1 MRTFIRLV
9 LALSL
14 ACLIVALATLSVPAA
29 ASTGRD
35 STQQILKR
43 LGGRPCAPEGSEFTC
58 VTLTVPL
65 DHFDPG
71 NRRAL
76 NVVFAVRPATG
87 QRKGMFVTVTGGP
100 GTSGLDAKDSYTAA
114 FDPSIPRH
122 FDVVFFD
129 QRGVGLSGGLTC
141 PASAAAFY
149 QTDQRAVT
157 PAQEAAVKVSAQTF
171 ASSCV
176 TEMGS
181 PTILPYLGTA
191 QAVQDLEFFRR
202 LMQDDKF
209 WLYGE
214 SYGTQY
220 VQTYAAA
227 HGSHLAGMIL
237 DGTVDLTLDG
247 LTFYAQQTQAFND
260 TLVGTLQ
267 TCDADPA
274 CAANMRTGAVAAYDT
289 LASRLRQGP
298 LPFWFPLPSGGVAWR
313 QFTFANLEV
322 TASGQMYNEADR
334 MLFERA
340 LAAAAGRNDL
350 VPLARLLYLTLNVD
364 PTTLVALPD
373 TSFSNAMFYAVE
385 CQDYAYGTGTPRKRA
400 EQYIRAG
407 DAVDASVPRLNYLF
421 YGDLPCVYWP
431 NATTDLTRPAPLV
444 AQGIPTLVLGATA
457 DPATPVGNGVS
468 VYHRLAD
475 GYLIT
480 QQGGPHVIFGRGNP
494 CPDDIVT
501 AFLVKGQVPSAREM
515 TCPGVVADD
524 YVPLAPVSA
533 AAFGTPLEAFQS
545 AETELYYLPEYYYW
559 DGETPT
565 SVGCP
570 FSGTLAFQPGRTHTN
585 FALNHCA
592 FSHGWAM
599 TGTGTYAA
607 DQDRFTLQV
616 TVNGKTYQ
624 YVRQGDRA
632 KVTVKGHRRDTD
644 RINHR

>member
-1 MRTFIRLV
+1 MRVFIRLV

-14 ACLIVALATLSVPAA
+14 ACSIVALAPLSVSTA
-29 ASTGRD
+29 ASTRRD

-43 LGGRPCAPEGSEFTC
+43 LGGRPCAPAGSEFTC
-58 VTLTVPL
+58 VTLAVPL
-65 DHFDPG
+65 NHFDPG
-71 NRRAL
+71 NRRTL
-76 NVVFAVRPATG
+76 DVVFAVRPATG
-87 QRKGMFVTVTGGP
+87 QRKGMFVTATGGP

-114 FDPSIPRH
+114 FDPSIPQH

-141 PASAAAFY
+141 PASAAAYY
-149 QTDQRAVT
+149 QTDQRALT
-157 PAQEAAVKVSAQTF
+157 PAQEAAVKASAYTF
-171 ASSCV
+171 ANSCV
-176 TEMGS
+176 TEMRS
-181 PTILPYLGTA
+181 PAILPYLGTA
-191 QAVQDLEFFRR
+191 QAVEDLEFFRQ

-220 VQTYAAA
+220 VQTYTAA

-267 TCDADPA
+267 TCDADLA
-274 CAANMRTGAVAAYDT
+274 CAANVRAEAVAAYDT
-289 LASRLRQGP
+289 LASRLKQGA
-298 LPFWFPLPSGGVAWR
+298 LSFRFPLPSGGVAPR
-313 QFTFANLEV
+313 QFTFADLEV

-350 VPLARLLYLTLNVD
+350 VPLARLLYITLNVD
-364 PTTLVALPD
+364 PTTLAALPD
-373 TSFSNAMFYAVE
+373 TSFSNGMFYAVE
-385 CQDYAYGTGTPRKRA
+385 CQDYAYGTGTPDRRA
-400 EQYIRAG
+400 KQYIRAG

-444 AQGIPTLVLGATA
+444 AQGVPTLVLGATA
-457 DPATPVGNGVS
+457 DPATPVGNGIS

-475 GYLIT
+475 GYLII

-524 YVPLAPVSA
+524 YVPLAPASA
-533 AAFGTPLEAFQS
+533 EAFRTPLGAFQS
-545 AETELYYLPEYYYW
+545 AETELNYLPEYYYW

-570 FSGTLAFQPGRTHTN
+570 FGGTLTFQPGSAHTD
-585 FALNHCA
+585 FTLNRCA
-592 FSHGWAM
+592 FSRGWAM
-599 TGTGTYAA
+599 TGAGAYAA
-607 DQDRFTLQV
+607 DKDRFALQV
-616 TVNGKTYQ
+616 TVDGTTYQ
-624 YVRQGDRA
+624 YVREGGQA
-632 KVTVKGHRRDTD
+632 KVTVKKHHRDTD
-644 RINHR
+644 RVNHR